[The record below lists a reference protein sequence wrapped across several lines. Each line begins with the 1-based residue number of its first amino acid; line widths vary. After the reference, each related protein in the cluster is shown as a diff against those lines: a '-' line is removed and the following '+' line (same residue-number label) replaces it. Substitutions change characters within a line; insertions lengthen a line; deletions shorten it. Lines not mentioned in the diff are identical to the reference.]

1 MPPAMPYIDVCLW
14 IARIIYVRSSWCC
27 CQQWRHVYL
36 IVSSLSSYPH
46 LQEGCFCR
54 LCMLAFVCHTAKE
67 RKHKQAFYGD
77 VGRNTCFYD
86 TVLCRYFLR
95 LTHFAD
101 AVVGLAACCG
111 ADVHLSC
118 VQNKS
123 CVCHFCGCL
132 AYFYNIC
139 RTGMGVLYHK
149 RSRMCRLGVIKIC
162 LNFLPDNHLNYA
174 PVVCLSKHGK
184 WPSKRYAFAA

>member
-1 MPPAMPYIDVCLW
+1 MNCKDYLCSFFVMLLSTMAACIFNCFESLFISSFAGGLFLSAVVC
-14 IARIIYVRSSWCC
+14 
-27 CQQWRHVYL
+27 WR
-36 IVSSLSSYPH
+36 LSAIQRKRENTNRH
-46 LQEGCFCR
+46 FMA
-54 LCMLAFVCHTAKE
+54 MLAGIL
-67 RKHKQAFYGD
+67 AFMIP
-77 VGRNTCFYD
+77 F
-86 TVLCRYFLR
+86 LCRYFLR
-95 LTHFAD
+95 LSHLAD
-101 AVVGLAACCG
+101 AVVGLVACCG

-149 RSRMCRLGVIKIC
+149 RLRVCRLGVIKVC
-162 LNFLPDNHLNYA
+162 LNFLPANHLNYA